1 MFHIVSNGTIYG
13 TDDLLDRL
21 VLALQRLTPG
31 AVAEPVSTPETDG
44 FDAQLSA
51 DILGARLVLDVEIKL
66 SPVRSRDEV
75 RRAVQGVA
83 SPGGIPVL
91 AAPYISPAARSELAD
106 RGWSYWDATGNLLV
120 QSRDPVVWIR
130 EGGADREP
138 GGSVGLGRE
147 KLRSLKGRATSELI
161 VYLLT
166 QGEAASVRELSRA
179 TKVSVASASR
189 VVDLLRDEGLLKD
202 TNGGRIALADRM
214 AVADRWA
221 QDYSFA
227 KSFGATRYF
236 SIAGDEIALERI
248 RTAGVEYAFTG
259 VRAAA
264 LYLGKQGKVAPLPST
279 ETWMYVADLKAV
291 ERAADLVPDPKSGSI
306 LVAEADFLTRDG
318 SREGFT
324 PGATQIAR
332 PWRIAGDLLSAGGR
346 LSALG
351 QTLGHELAE
360 VLTREAMY

>member
-1 MFHIVSNGTIYG
+1 MSNSGIYG

-21 VLALQRLTPG
+21 FLTLQRLTPG
-31 AVAEPVSTPETDG
+31 AVLQPVSRRVADG
-44 FDAQLSA
+44 FDALLDA
-51 DILGARLVLDVEIKL
+51 DILGERLELDVEIKL
-66 SPVRSRDEV
+66 SPVRSRDEAG
-75 RRAVQGVA
+75 RAVQGVA
-83 SPGGIPVL
+83 SPGGMPLL

-120 QSRDPVVWIR
+120 QSRDPIVWIR

-138 GGSVGLGRE
+138 GGSAGLGRE
-147 KLRSLKGRATSELI
+147 KLRSLKGRAASELI

-202 TNGGRIALADRM
+202 TNGGKIALIDRM
-214 AVADRWA
+214 AVAERWA
-221 QDYSFA
+221 HDYSFA
-227 KSFGATRYF
+227 KSFAATRYF

-248 RTAGVEYAFTG
+248 RDSGVEYALTG
-259 VRAAA
+259 ARAAS
-264 LYLGKQGKVAPLPST
+264 LYLGEHGKVAPLPST

-306 LVAEADFLTRDG
+306 LIAEADFLTRDG
-318 SREGFT
+318 SREGFNASAT
-324 PGATQIAR
+324 PIAR

-351 QTLGHELAE
+351 QTLADVLAK
-360 VLTREAMY
+360 EAIY